1 VSYLGISDIKI
12 ITPEEIVKI
21 DKLKLVDAVED
32 AYIKFSKK
40 ESVNPPRQVFFVNG
54 NWWGV
59 MSASLPGK
67 GVSVK
72 IVNIIP
78 ENPQRGLPTINGI
91 VAYLDSETGVPLAV
105 IDAPM
110 LTAYRTA
117 AGSMVSARLLA
128 PLNPRKLSVIGAGF
142 QSTIHMEFFKEL
154 YPEIEEVS
162 VYDVSKT
169 RLNRFIVSAGKLFS
183 KVVAAGTPCEAVKDA
198 DIVLLATTARE
209 PALNGECLPE
219 EVHVISI
226 GVMGPEY
233 RELDDETVKRA
244 SLIAVDSL
252 EAVLSEVGDL
262 SIPLKKGLISK
273 DKIVE
278 IGKLADERKGLQ
290 RAGVSGITVF
300 KSVGI
305 AVQDTAISGL
315 LYAGAK

>member
-1 VSYLGISDIKI
+1 MGVSDIKI

-21 DKLKLVDAVED
+21 DKMKLVDAIEE
-32 AYIKFSKK
+32 AYIEFSKG

-78 ENPQRGLPTINGI
+78 DNPRRGLPTINGI

-105 IDAPM
+105 IDAPL

-117 AGSMVSARLLA
+117 AGSMVSSRLLA
-128 PLNPRKLSVIGAGF
+128 PSNPRKLSVIGAGF

-154 YPEIEEVS
+154 YPRIEEVTA
-162 VYDVSKT
+162 YDVSKA
-169 RLNRFIVSAGKLFS
+169 RLNKFIVRTGKLFD
-183 KVVAAGTPCEAVKDA
+183 KVVAAENPCKAVSDA
-198 DIVLLATTARE
+198 DIVLLATTAKE
-209 PALNGECLPE
+209 PAVNGSCLPE

-233 RELDDETVKRA
+233 RELDEETVSRA

-252 EAVLSEVGDL
+252 EAVLAEVGDL

-278 IGKLADERKGLQ
+278 IGKLAAEKKGIE
-290 RAGVSGITVF
+290 RAGARGVTVF

-305 AVQDTAISGL
+305 AVQDTAISDL
-315 LYAGAK
+315 LYSTSK